1 VDTPSYP
8 DITPWYQSVLPFGSL
23 GGFYNTAADAVYR
36 GFDWKKV
43 YSLGASFREAA
54 ARLERRKDVVRRLTE
69 KHGFKAENGNTYIC
83 PLMLETL
90 LDVLPDEP
98 VPPRHPE
105 NGGAPEIPFDAFLKA
120 WVLAPF
126 YEVEDNSAALWRAL
140 ARNTDF
146 MVRCGFP
153 GNVLPDV
160 RSFQRFNEV
169 MTFGGL
175 WAEARRMMVLDNL
188 ANGVL
193 PSPKRLAIDPGHE
206 DGYAGVHKACAACR
220 ACKAC
225 DPADRVFTCDVTD
238 IVAKR
243 KTYQFPGVKGVFVAD
258 ADEDVPL
265 LAVGVNARTFD
276 GNTGIE
282 TAKAFAKEY
291 PEQVDTVEEALLDGA
306 FDIKDEKKGIS
317 EALGGADVL
326 TPINPRRRKD
336 QPVEGHRGID
346 HINPYGL
353 PICVQGLGMVYLGR
367 DMKREDFLYGCPLLD
382 RNTGKLDCPN
392 QGRCCPNPGSAGRT
406 FRVPRERTPQVDWE
420 NPQHSQDFK
429 DRYDGRTSSE
439 RVIGRTKR
447 SFPFERH
454 WGRGHAAFQAHLD
467 KGVLAFHVLLST
479 AHALGV
485 PEKGRSPL
493 TFHEKAKAA

>member
-1 VDTPSYP
+1 
-8 DITPWYQSVLPFGSL
+8 
-23 GGFYNTAADAVYR
+23 
-36 GFDWKKV
+36 
-43 YSLGASFREAA
+43 
-54 ARLERRKDVVRRLTE
+54 
-69 KHGFKAENGNTYIC
+69 
-83 PLMLETL
+83 
-90 LDVLPDEP
+90 
-98 VPPRHPE
+98 
-105 NGGAPEIPFDAFLKA
+105 
-120 WVLAPF
+120 
-126 YEVEDNSAALWRAL
+126 
-140 ARNTDF
+140 

-175 WAEARRMMVLDNL
+175 WAEARRMMVL
-188 ANGVL
+188 
-193 PSPKRLAIDPGHE
+193 
-206 DGYAGVHKACAACR
+206 
-220 ACKAC
+220 
-225 DPADRVFTCDVTD
+225 DRVFTCDVTD

-382 RNTGKLDCPN
+382 RNTGQLRPPPPPVPLPEGRGKLDCPN